1 MLSLLV
7 LFVSTNTWTLL
18 WLSNYIF
25 PGIGIEIN
33 GVLVVNFVI
42 CIGLSVEFCLHTIMR
57 FKRAKGDKDAKLN
70 KAINDVV
77 AVVFKGIFITKL
89 LGLSVLGFSPIPLFV
104 LYYFRVYY
112 IMILVCGF
120 YGLIVTPVILDL
132 FGGYMSEYKPDSRRK
147 SINEYI
153 LQNGDGESLIN

>member
-1 MLSLLV
+1 MLV
-7 LFVSTNTWTLL
+7 LFVSTNIWTLI
-18 WLSNYIF
+18 WLSNYVF

-33 GVLVVNFVI
+33 GILIVNFLI
-42 CIGLSVEFCLHTIMR
+42 CVGLSVEFCLHTIIR
-57 FKRAKGDKDAKLN
+57 FKRAKGDKDTKLK

-77 AVVFKGIFITKL
+77 AVVFKGIFVTKL

-112 IMILVCGF
+112 IMVLVCGF
-120 YGLIVTPVILDL
+120 YGLIVTPILLDV
-132 FGGYMSEYKPDSRRK
+132 FGDRVEKSKPNSRKK

-153 LQNGDGESLIN
+153 LQNGSENEEKLIN